1 MGCVC
6 AILRGRRGEVRRRW
20 PGSAPSGHA
29 VLTTAATTGATPSC
43 SILARRTTTVP
54 GVTGTLPEALHLYVK
69 L

>member
-1 MGCVC
+1 MCLCNAEGEE
-6 AILRGRRGEVRRRW
+6 GEVRRRW